1 MRRFNLNRLD
11 DETGISGKGIVT
23 EGYQFNSGIC
33 VMKWLTGTSSVAVY
47 ASIDDLVIIH
57 GHNGKTVVEWD
68 SEEIN
73 REDLPLWAQDPIGFF
88 EAELTLDSHDGSN

>member
-1 MRRFNLNRLD
+1 MRRFHLNRLD

-33 VMKWLTGTSSVAVY
+33 VMKWLTGTSSVAIY
-47 ASIDDLVIIH
+47 ANIDHVVIIH

-68 SEEIN
+68 EAEVSTD
-73 REDLPLWAQDPIGFF
+73 DLPLWATNPIGFY
-88 EAELTLDSHDGSN
+88 EEELTLDSEEEAS